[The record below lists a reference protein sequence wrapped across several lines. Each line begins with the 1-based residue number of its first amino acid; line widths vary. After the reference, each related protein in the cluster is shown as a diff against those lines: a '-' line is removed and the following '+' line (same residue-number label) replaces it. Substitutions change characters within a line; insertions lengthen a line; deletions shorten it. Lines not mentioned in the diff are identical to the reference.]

1 MARKMGWKA
10 EISNLMREFCFPKET
25 TNRIIAD
32 TRAESHKGDTPE
44 IKYER
49 AWRKF
54 KATLATM

>member
-10 EISNLMREFCFPKET
+10 EIAHVMRDFCVLKET
-25 TNRIIAD
+25 INSIITSTRI
-32 TRAESHKGDTPE
+32 ESRKGDTAE

-54 KATLATM
+54 KAVLATM

>member
-10 EISNLMREFCFPKET
+10 EIAHVMRDFCVPKET
-25 TNRIIAD
+25 INSIITSTRI
-32 TRAESHKGDTPE
+32 ESHKGDTAE

-54 KATLATM
+54 KAVLATM